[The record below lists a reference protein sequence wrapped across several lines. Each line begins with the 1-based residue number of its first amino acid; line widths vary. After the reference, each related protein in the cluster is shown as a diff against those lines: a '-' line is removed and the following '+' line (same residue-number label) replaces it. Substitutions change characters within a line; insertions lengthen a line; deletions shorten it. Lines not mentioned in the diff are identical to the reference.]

1 MDNHPANSF
10 FTNFTNF
17 FNHVEKTED
26 TPVLSSFRHLSEKN
40 TELQNISVQKP
51 HTIRFDDDSPVEQD
65 LKAMMVSNQINSR
78 TTSEIKVLIETDVL
92 PRDEGNNHKNLDE
105 TLSLE
110 QIMDNN
116 VETHIN
122 TSMDRDEIKI
132 QETPSHTGKE
142 FMVMDLPVSMDQGKS
157 WNNSS
162 LTCQGNKKLTDG
174 QPDLLSEAFVQEYND
189 ACLSNTASAESQI
202 SGDPS
207 ESITEQIIEG
217 LPDKVMRDG
226 NTSKI
231 TKEEVLSTAEY
242 EGKYQEWTNE
252 VEHMQTSGTQKPSCK
267 TENEEL
273 CPDSTFKTSSTY
285 INNPIS
291 AVAFSD
297 QADGTVSTFKCNLV
311 KPDGDFGTK
320 GKQTDTGNNK
330 ILPKEEFRSF
340 LILDTYNGC
349 HVASDP
355 VQKLKTHSQ
364 SCSETGDTFLNIESD
379 QVLLKLEPTS
389 PDSLSEIQ
397 KGREIEYV
405 QESSKVEIKQSG
417 GQDRWTI
424 MTDESDN
431 LVQIEGED
439 KERNSE
445 SSGNPTPTW
454 NQEEPLNNK
463 NASRQAKI
471 VTFSP
476 GLKLEKPPQLPSIFS
491 GLKGLKKDVQ
501 DQQKK
506 TLTLEQPM
514 MKRVSVKRALFSERP
529 SKSETKGSILEQLSQ
544 LLSFDAG
551 KVGAKKTQE
560 PTASPPLS
568 PSSEVLEEEMSP
580 VEESVE
586 GPDVVSSEENSK
598 LTNTETTLNAFKAF
612 FSPKPAKRNTSDHI
626 DLDAVKRAFNPET
639 IRAIFDR
646 NSSKPPD
653 NKNISENKSP
663 ENEERTPGRLQAV
676 WPPPKSKDEEEKIGL
691 KYTEAE
697 HQAAL
702 LHLKRECKEEQEAL
716 EANFKLQLYHLRD
729 ENEETVSR
737 LQAVIADLKSAA
749 NCSHRELR
757 DAAVSTED
765 YFTPRIFRTVCIQT
779 DRETFI
785 KPVKAPE
792 ISKDLCPQT
801 NVPKKLDLASIAS
814 NLSSK
819 PEHAAP
825 QLLPLPT
832 PLPLSVQS
840 GLDSV
845 TTSNPLSLPGPSES
859 YSKPAQTDKCPPLRQ
874 VSCLPPPPPP
884 PPIILAGLAPPP
896 PLLGPVPT
904 PPSGSGLF
912 SRAEERLQRKPR
924 VEPVCPMKPLYWT
937 RIQIQDSRND
947 TLWSMLKEPGIIN
960 TNEFAELF
968 AKMASPA
975 KRKPLSEAYDNTAKA
990 KKIIKVLDSKRSQ
1003 AVGILISSLHLEM
1016 KDIQQAILMM
1026 DNSVVDLDAI
1036 EALYETR
1043 AQPEELEKIRKH
1055 YETSDEEHVRLL
1067 DKPEQFLYELSLV
1080 PQFSLRAP
1088 CIILQSTFTDA
1099 VASIQRKANTV
1110 LHVCKGLLERDS
1122 VRDVLGLV
1130 LACGNYMNGGSR
1142 HRGQADGFGLDILPK
1157 LKDVKSRDNNTSLMD
1172 YIVSYYL
1179 HNLDENAGTENCAF
1193 PLPEPQDVF
1202 LASQVKF
1209 EDLSKELRKLG
1220 EDLEGC
1226 EKDVQSVWL
1235 TSPQEYIYPFKEKME
1250 TFILSAQ
1257 NEKIATEHHLIS
1269 AQKCFR
1275 DLVQYFG
1282 MKPRSGEQDVLPGHV
1297 FMLWFEFCND
1307 FKTRWKKENKAISN
1321 ERLKEAQQLVRNLTA
1336 DKKVETRQVH
1346 ANGLKERLRLKE
1358 ASLSS
1363 T

>member
-1 MDNHPANSF
+1 MDGDLNNMKSEYNNDVYIVAWTTGESGDLQYDIQLRSLTMSSTKLGILVSNEIMKNSYLSFEFGFFKKLEDVMHQANILSLKNMGIELSIPH
-10 FTNFTNF
+10 T
-17 FNHVEKTED
+17 HYSEHLD
-26 TPVLSSFRHLSEKN
+26 TVMKSLHILEGDLYQNIQRVLKQDRTFAKYSKIVDRIRHLQMEYMSLKTNAAWTQELDTIPQKCINQFICQKN
-40 TELQNISVQKP
+40 QVDLTN
-51 HTIRFDDDSPVEQD
+51 IRFNIQPKGRNIFARSVLTHLFRSYSTGNVLLLVSPCSSGISLLQPSIPFMLRDYRKSRRMFHFQCDNSAVDSSNMTFVTLTLSVNEQNSPVPVI
-65 LKAMMVSNQINSR
+65 VSF
-78 TTSEIKVLIETDVL
+78 D
-92 PRDEGNNHKNLDE
+92 
-105 TLSLE
+105 
-110 QIMDNN
+110 
-116 VETHIN
+116 
-122 TSMDRDEIKI
+122 
-132 QETPSHTGKE
+132 
-142 FMVMDLPVSMDQGKS
+142 
-157 WNNSS
+157 
-162 LTCQGNKKLTDG
+162 
-174 QPDLLSEAFVQEYND
+174 
-189 ACLSNTASAESQI
+189 
-202 SGDPS
+202 
-207 ESITEQIIEG
+207 
-217 LPDKVMRDG
+217 
-226 NTSKI
+226 
-231 TKEEVLSTAEY
+231 
-242 EGKYQEWTNE
+242 
-252 VEHMQTSGTQKPSCK
+252 
-267 TENEEL
+267 
-273 CPDSTFKTSSTY
+273 
-285 INNPIS
+285 
-291 AVAFSD
+291 
-297 QADGTVSTFKCNLV
+297 
-311 KPDGDFGTK
+311 
-320 GKQTDTGNNK
+320 
-330 ILPKEEFRSF
+330 
-340 LILDTYNGC
+340 
-349 HVASDP
+349 
-355 VQKLKTHSQ
+355 
-364 SCSETGDTFLNIESD
+364 
-379 QVLLKLEPTS
+379 
-389 PDSLSEIQ
+389 
-397 KGREIEYV
+397 
-405 QESSKVEIKQSG
+405 
-417 GQDRWTI
+417 
-424 MTDESDN
+424 
-431 LVQIEGED
+431 EGED
-439 KERNSE
+439 IRLLYEA
-445 SSGNPTPTW
+445 
-454 NQEEPLNNK
+454 LCVFCC
-463 NASRQAKI
+463 QA
-471 VTFSP
+471 V
-476 GLKLEKPPQLPSIFS
+476 
-491 GLKGLKKDVQ
+491 DY
-501 DQQKK
+501 
-506 TLTLEQPM
+506 
-514 MKRVSVKRALFSERP
+514 
-529 SKSETKGSILEQLSQ
+529 
-544 LLSFDAG
+544 
-551 KVGAKKTQE
+551 
-560 PTASPPLS
+560 
-568 PSSEVLEEEMSP
+568 
-580 VEESVE
+580 
-586 GPDVVSSEENSK
+586 
-598 LTNTETTLNAFKAF
+598 TNTHIHTDFLRIISAEKGT
-612 FSPKPAKRNTSDHI
+612 TSDPI
-626 DLDAVKRAFNPET
+626 TSPNL
-639 IRAIFDR
+639 
-646 NSSKPPD
+646 
-653 NKNISENKSP
+653 SP

-716 EANFKLQLYHLRD
+716 EADFKLQLYHLRD

-792 ISKDLCPQT
+792 ISKDLCPQP

-819 PEHAAP
+819 PEHAVP

-832 PLPLSVQS
+832 PQPLSVQS

-845 TTSNPLSLPGPSES
+845 TTSNPLSLSGPSES
-859 YSKPAQTDKCPPLRQ
+859 YSKPAQTDKFPPLRQ
-874 VSCLPPPPPP
+874 ASCPPPPPPP

-912 SRAEERLQRKPR
+912 SGAEERLQRKPR

-947 TLWSMLKEPGIIN
+947 TLWSLLKEPGIIN
-960 TNEFAELF
+960 TDEFAELF

-1055 YETSDEEHVRLL
+1055 YESSDEEHVRLL
-1067 DKPEQFLYELSLV
+1067 DKPEQFLYELSLI
-1080 PQFSLRAP
+1080 PQFSLRAR

-1099 VASIQRKANTV
+1099 VASVQRKANTV

-1122 VRDVLGLV
+1122 VREVLGLV

-1157 LKDVKSRDNNTSLMD
+1157 LKDVKSRDNNISLVD

-1179 HNLDENAGTENCAF
+1179 HNLDENAGTENCVF

-1226 EKDVQSVWL
+1226 ETDIQSVWL

-1250 TFILSAQ
+1250 SFILSAQ
-1257 NEKIATEHHLIS
+1257 NEKIATENHLMS

-1282 MKPRSGEQDVLPGHV
+1282 MKPYSGEQDVLPGHV

>member
-26 TPVLSSFRHLSEKN
+26 TPVLSSFRYLFEKN
-40 TELQNISVQKP
+40 TEPQNISVQKP
-51 HTIRFDDDSPVEQD
+51 HTIRFDDDLPVEQD
-65 LKAMMVSNQINSR
+65 LKALMVSNQINSR
-78 TTSEIKVLIETDVL
+78 TTSEIKFSIESDVL
-92 PRDEGNNHKNLDE
+92 PRDKGNNHKNLDE

-110 QIMDNN
+110 QIRENN

-162 LTCQGNKKLTDG
+162 LTCQGNKTLPDG

-189 ACLSNTASAESQI
+189 ACLSNTALAESHI
-202 SGDPS
+202 SGNPS

-226 NTSKI
+226 ITTKI
-231 TKEEVLSTAEY
+231 TKEEVLSTAEI
-242 EGKYQEWTNE
+242 Q
-252 VEHMQTSGTQKPSCK
+252 
-267 TENEEL
+267 
-273 CPDSTFKTSSTY
+273 
-285 INNPIS
+285 
-291 AVAFSD
+291 
-297 QADGTVSTFKCNLV
+297 
-311 KPDGDFGTK
+311 
-320 GKQTDTGNNK
+320 
-330 ILPKEEFRSF
+330 PKEEFWSF

-355 VQKLKTHSQ
+355 VQKLNTHSQ
-364 SCSETGDTFLNIESD
+364 SCSETGDTFLNVESD

-389 PDSLSEIQ
+389 PDSPNEIQ
-397 KGREIEYV
+397 NGREIEYV

-431 LVQIEGED
+431 LVQTEGED

-445 SSGNPTPTW
+445 SSGNPTPIW
-454 NQEEPLNNK
+454 NQEVK
-463 NASRQAKI
+463 NASRQTKK
-471 VTFSP
+471 VSFSP
-476 GLKLEKPPQLPSIFS
+476 GLKVEKPPQLPSIFS
-491 GLKGLKKDVQ
+491 GLKGLKKEVQ

-514 MKRVSVKRALFSERP
+514 MKRASVKRALFSERP
-529 SKSETKGSILEQLSQ
+529 SKSDAKGSILEQLSQ

-568 PSSEVLEEEMSP
+568 PSSEVLEEEMYP

-586 GPDVVSSEENSK
+586 GPDVVPLEENSK
-598 LTNTETTLNAFKAF
+598 LTNAETTLNAFKAF

-646 NSSKPPD
+646 NSSKSPD
-653 NKNISENKSP
+653 NRNISENKSP

-716 EANFKLQLYHLRD
+716 EADFKLQLYHLRD

-792 ISKDLCPQT
+792 ISKDLCPQP

-819 PEHAAP
+819 PEHAVP

-832 PLPLSVQS
+832 PQPLSVQS

-845 TTSNPLSLPGPSES
+845 TTSNPLSLSGPSES
-859 YSKPAQTDKCPPLRQ
+859 YSKPAQTDKFPPLRQ
-874 VSCLPPPPPP
+874 ASCPPPPPPP

-912 SRAEERLQRKPR
+912 SGAEERLQRKPR

-947 TLWSMLKEPGIIN
+947 TLWSLLKEPGIIN
-960 TNEFAELF
+960 TDEFAELF

-1055 YETSDEEHVRLL
+1055 YESSDEEHVRLL
-1067 DKPEQFLYELSLV
+1067 DKPEQFLYELSLI
-1080 PQFSLRAP
+1080 PQFSLRAR

-1099 VASIQRKANTV
+1099 VASVQRKANTV

-1122 VRDVLGLV
+1122 VREVLGLV

-1157 LKDVKSRDNNTSLMD
+1157 LKDVKSRDNNISLVD

-1179 HNLDENAGTENCAF
+1179 HNLDENAGTENCVF

-1226 EKDVQSVWL
+1226 ETDIQSVWL

-1250 TFILSAQ
+1250 SFILSAQ
-1257 NEKIATEHHLIS
+1257 NEKIATENHLMS

-1282 MKPRSGEQDVLPGHV
+1282 MKPYSGEQDVLPGHV